1 MTLRRS
7 IALCGLLSISCGA
20 RTEVSLEGAQT
31 YCSNAPLRD
40 RPLEAIDVRATTVL
54 VTLTLEGRAWTQI
67 DGTWLVFRRR
77 DGHARADVSVDRD
90 LRDPFAVHLPV
101 GRYDVEFARKGH
113 CSAAQPSVLCV
124 GGVIARDVEVGS
136 TRRTLLLD
144 VRPQTFEL
152 RVTVNGRA
160 PTIEDSVVP
169 RTPEEPVV
177 LRCGESLSS
186 VVLDGAG
193 RASVRALPNDS
204 CELQGGRTG
213 ECSLDA
219 NSFWHCRNRVADRLT
234 IDPTRREITGDIA
247 TRGLSVTVS
256 LSQRMRER
264 CHSTLEIERNGDEVA
279 LDHNNIVSGE
289 AQAYSLV
296 AGTYDVRAVVR
307 CAQRDQVGG
316 ATMIVPL
323 ARALRVDGGR
333 EPIGIVRELDAV
345 VVDPSFRF
353 ESAETGSI
361 SAAAQHRS
369 CQSAYEDGS
378 HVRSFEARSL
388 LVLPGRAS
396 LTVFASDGRR
406 PIVATF
412 EGVSLFEGAAPA
424 LSKRVFS
431 PRIRLCAR
439 GVCRAAPWAESSR
452 VVHVRVDSVHGFST
466 ENLLTDE
473 RTAALFATD
482 DPVIQSQPRPPGA
495 FASPLPLGSV
505 QLREGSV
512 IDFDVERFE
521 VRGRFL
527 HNGAELTNADCSGI
541 QVVQWPAR
549 TLSDLTVQQGSFG
562 FAMFEGSRDEL
573 WAQVC
578 PCNAAQLRACGSVL
592 VRGCAR

>member
-40 RPLEAIDVRATTVL
+40 RPLEVIDVRATTVL

-67 DGTWLVFRRR
+67 DGMWLVFRRR
-77 DGHARADVSVDRD
+77 DRHARADVSVDRD

-101 GRYDVEFARKGH
+101 GRYDVELARKGH

-136 TRRTLLLD
+136 IRRTLLLD

-152 RVTVNGRA
+152 RVTVNGQA

-193 RASVRALPNDS
+193 RASIRALPNDS

-247 TRGLSVTVS
+247 TRPLSVTVS
-256 LSQRMRER
+256 LSQRMRGR
-264 CHSTLEIERNGDEVA
+264 CRSTLEIERDGA
-279 LDHNNIVSGE
+279 RYRHNHEGIESGVE
-289 AQAYSLV
+289 QAFWLV
-296 AGTYDVRAVVR
+296 AGTYDVRARVD
-307 CAQRDQVGG
+307 CAARDLVGG

-333 EPIGIVRELDAV
+333 EPIRIMRELDAV
-345 VVDPSFRF
+345 AVAPSVRF
-353 ESAETGSI
+353 ESAEPGSN
-361 SAAAQHRS
+361 APATQHLTFE
-369 CQSAYEDGS
+369 YEDGS
-378 HVRSFEARSL
+378 RVQASGSHSL

-396 LTVFASDGRR
+396 LTVFASNGPR

-412 EGVSLFEGAAPA
+412 EGVSMFEGAAPA

-452 VVHVRVDSVHGFST
+452 VVRVRFGSNNGVST
-466 ENLLTDE
+466 EHLLTDE
-473 RTAALFATD
+473 RTATLFATD
-482 DPVIQSQPRPPGA
+482 EPVIEPPRRPPGA

-505 QLREGSV
+505 RLSEGSV
-512 IDFDVERFE
+512 IDLDVERLE
-521 VRGRFL
+521 VRGRLL
-527 HNGAELTNADCSGI
+527 HNGERLTNADCGGI
-541 QVVQWPAR
+541 NFERRSAWNI
-549 TLSDLTVQQGSFG
+549 SDVTPQEGAFS